1 MSLTSESNIEIE
13 ATISI
18 TNNDFSYTCNVSHVP
33 DLTTFDNVKVY
44 YNFITCYDDIHS
56 DLSHRNKDFTNTV
69 TNSALP
75 KLISCAGE
83 YTEGYIWY
91 FNFSESSYSQVINI
105 LNSKGVNYTEISNTT
120 PSLAIIE

>member
-18 TNNDFSYTCNVSHVP
+18 SNNDFTYTCNVSPVP
-33 DLTTFDNVKVY
+33 ELTSFDNVKVY

>member
-18 TNNDFSYTCNVSHVP
+18 SNNDFTYTCNVSPVP
-33 DLTTFDNVKVY
+33 ELTSFDNVKVY

-91 FNFSESSYSQVINI
+91 FNFPESSYSQVINI

>member
-18 TNNDFSYTCNVSHVP
+18 TNNDFSYTCNVSPVP

>member
-18 TNNDFSYTCNVSHVP
+18 TNNDFSYTCNVSPVP

-56 DLSHRNKDFTNTV
+56 DMSHRTKDLTNTV

-105 LNSKGVNYTEISNTT
+105 LNDKGVNYTEISNTT

>member
-18 TNNDFSYTCNVSHVP
+18 TNNDFSYTCNVNPVP

-69 TNSALP
+69 TNSSLP

-83 YTEGYIWY
+83 YTEGYVWY

-105 LNSKGVNYTEISNTT
+105 LNDKGVNYTEISNTT